1 MPVIMVVA
9 VAMSVV
15 VPMIMSV
22 PVVGRMG
29 IQLEEDRTHDGI
41 GTRVEAQRVVTGIE
55 VQRAAPL
62 EGQLLLQ
69 EIAIERELVVQ
80 VEGVEMDDLIDR
92 QVRLLGIQDLGHRV
106 HGTHLTLQLGQFVGR
121 HQIGL
126 VEHDAVGEGDLLLGL
141 GGVVEVQ
148 GDVLGVD
155 EGDDAVEAEAL
166 LDLVVAEEGLRDG
179 ARIGEAGGLDQH
191 VVELVPAL
199 HELAEDPDE
208 VAPDG
213 AAEAPVVHLEDLLVG
228 LDDEF
233 VVDADL
239 AEFVLDHGDALAV
252 VGGQDAVQERRLA
265 GAEKA
270 GEDGHRDAR
279 VVVFGHIE

>member
-15 VPMIMSV
+15 VPMIMSMT
-22 PVVGRMG
+22 VVGRMG
-29 IQLEEDRTHDGI
+29 IQLEENRTHHGI
-41 GTRVEAQRVVTGIE
+41 GTRVEAQGIVAGVE
-55 VQRAAPL
+55 MQRPAPL

-69 EIAIERELVVQ
+69 EIAIERELVIQ

-92 QVRLLGIQDLGHRV
+92 QVRLLGMQDLGHRV
-106 HGTHLTLQLGQFVGR
+106 HGAHLTLQLDQFVGR

-141 GGVVEVQ
+141 GGVMEVQ

-199 HELAEDPDE
+199 HQLTEDPDE

-233 VVDADL
+233 IVDADL

-270 GEDGHRDAR
+270 GEDRHRDAR